1 MFARVT
7 FINVKPDKVGDAIKL
22 YEKSVLPAAESQKG
36 FRGVLLLT
44 DAAGGRGMSI
54 TLWDN
59 EQDALDNEQ
68 SRYYQSQLVKFMPFF
83 SGPPSREGFEVSL
96 QVRR

>member
-7 FINVKPDKVGDAIKL
+7 RINVKPEKVGDAVRL
-22 YEKSVLPAAESQKG
+22 YEASVLPAAESQKG
-36 FRGVLLLT
+36 FRGLLLLT
-44 DAAGGRGMSI
+44 DQGSGRGMSI
-54 TLWDN
+54 TLWDS
-59 EQDALDNEQ
+59 EEDALENEQ